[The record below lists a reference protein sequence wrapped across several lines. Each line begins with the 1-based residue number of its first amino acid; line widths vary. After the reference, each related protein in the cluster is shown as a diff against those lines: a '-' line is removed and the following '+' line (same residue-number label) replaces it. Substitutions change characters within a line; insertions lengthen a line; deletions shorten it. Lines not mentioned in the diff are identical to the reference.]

1 MDIKTLLMYSCII
14 IVLYTILY
22 LLVFSCYNI
31 YKCNSF
37 RCNFKA
43 DNESRQSIEN
53 ICNRFNI
60 KTPPSDY
67 NVHQVVDSINNTLSK
82 RNTTLTCKE
91 LDKNGY
97 TFTKDIDPAPVC
109 YYDDIPTVTCK
120 GYKTNTPYKNSFIV
134 PQTITLQDVIDNIKY
149 IEDACPTTES
159 DFDKQT
165 DSFKNG
171 CYTQAQLLHLNT
183 HPYET
188 NILPSFECQCTDKNG
203 AQIDFQKCVTK
214 L

>member
-1 MDIKTLLMYSCII
+1 MNIKTLLMYSGII

-37 RCNFKA
+37 RCNFTA
-43 DNESRQSIEN
+43 DEESRLLIEK
-53 ICNRFNI
+53 ICNRFFI
-60 KTPPSDY
+60 PIPPSDY
-67 NVHQVVDSINNTLSK
+67 SVYQVVDYINNILSK
-82 RNTTLTCKE
+82 RSKPLSCSE
-91 LDKNGY
+91 LDRNGY
-97 TFTKDIDPAPVC
+97 TFTKDIDPNPIC

-120 GYKTNTPYKNSFIV
+120 GYKTNTPYKNSFVI
-134 PQTITLQDVIDNIKY
+134 PETITLQDVIDNIQY
-149 IEDACPTTES
+149 IKDNCSTTEP

-165 DSFKNG
+165 NSFKNG

-203 AQIDFQKCVTK
+203 SQIDFQKCVTK